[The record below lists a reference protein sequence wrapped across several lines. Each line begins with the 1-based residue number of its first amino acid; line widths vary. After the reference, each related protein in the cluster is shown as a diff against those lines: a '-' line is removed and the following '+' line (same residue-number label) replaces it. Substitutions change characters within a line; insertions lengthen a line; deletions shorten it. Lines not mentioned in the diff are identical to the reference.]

1 MSKNFHIVTYGCQ
14 ANLADSERIAE
25 ILEQLGY
32 NKTESDDDCDI
43 LVFNTCSVKQK
54 AEDRV
59 FGLNKKFRDLKI
71 HNPKLKIVLTGCMT
85 HYSEEE
91 IGRRLPYADIF
102 LKEISDLPQKLNFKK
117 VKTGYGKVINGTSL
131 IPISNGCNNF
141 CSYCIVPFARGREVH
156 RPVKEIITDVKKAV
170 KNGAK
175 EIWLLGQNVNSYKSV
190 QAFGKNSS
198 SAASAKSDGSISFA
212 GLLRLV
218 NAVKGDF
225 WVRFTSPHPKDFPDD
240 LIKAM
245 AECEKFPHYLNL
257 PIQSGNDE
265 VLKRMR
271 RPYTVA
277 KYKTIIKKLRSA
289 MPGIALSTD
298 IIVGFPGETKKQF
311 KDTIKLF
318 KELKF
323 DMAYISEYSPRP
335 KTFAAEHYK
344 DNVPH
349 EEKERRKI
357 ELNEVLKKTSAKYNK
372 SLVGKVVIALNG
384 RTEHNKPIRLEG
396 GSKMPK
402 NEFVKIKVTKS
413 KIWSM
418 EGVRVN

>member
-1 MSKNFHIVTYGCQ
+1 M
-14 ANLADSERIAE
+14 
-25 ILEQLGY
+25 LEQLGY
-32 NKTESDDDCDI
+32 NKTESDDDSDV

-91 IGRRLPYADIF
+91 IERRLPYADIF
-102 LKEISDLPQKLNFKK
+102 LKEVSDLPKKLNFKK
-117 VKTGYGKVINGTSL
+117 VKAGYGKVINGTSL

-156 RPVKEIITDVKKAV
+156 RPVKEIIADVKKAV

-175 EIWLLGQNVNSYKSV
+175 EIWLLGQNVNSYK
-190 QAFGKNSS
+190 
-198 SAASAKSDGSISFA
+198 DGEITFA
-212 GLLRLV
+212 DLMRMV

-225 WVRFTSPHPKDFPDD
+225 WVRFTSPHPKDFPAD

-257 PIQSGNDE
+257 PIQSGNDD

-271 RPYTVA
+271 RPYTVT
-277 KYKTIIKKLRSA
+277 KYKEIVKKLRLA
-289 MPGIALSTD
+289 MPALSLSTD

-311 KDTIKLF
+311 NDTVKLF
-318 KELKF
+318 KELEF

-335 KTFAAEHYK
+335 KTFAAENYK

-349 EEKERRKI
+349 AEKEKRKVD
-357 ELNEVLKKTSAKYNK
+357 LNEVLKKTSAKYNK
-372 SLVGKVVIALNG
+372 NLIGKIVTVLNG
-384 RTEHNKPIRLEG
+384 RTEHNKPVRLED
-396 GSKMPK
+396 GSKMPR

-418 EGVRVN
+418 EGKMI